1 MREPVPQPL
10 QPGGAGS
17 LPGVRAAVTMRVT
30 ATAILIM
37 TVNVTV
43 TVTVNVTVIVA
54 VMRVLLPVH
63 AAHRGTGVR
72 LQPQPSYTP

>member
-10 QPGGAGS
+10 QPGVAGT
-17 LPGVRAAVTMRVT
+17 LPGIRAAVTVRAT
-30 ATAILIM
+30 ATATVTLIM
-37 TVNVTV
+37 T
-43 TVTVNVTVIVA
+43 VTVIVA

-63 AAHRGTGVR
+63 AAHRGTGIR